1 VTRVVASFQARASR
15 SVFRQILEWMLA
27 PLVIVW
33 PISLAVTYLSANS
46 LANSPYDRELH
57 DTVVALTQQVKIT
70 EGQAQVNLP
79 PVLDEFLRSDGV
91 DDIYFQIRAPDG
103 RILAGDI
110 DLPALPAGVER
121 AAGITYY
128 LDSKIRGQEIRVAY
142 RLLMASRGFLTI
154 QVAETRRK
162 REHMAHEF
170 IRGVILPQVVL
181 VPLSLLLVWLGL
193 HYAMAPL
200 KRLQKKIQ
208 ARSPN
213 DLSPIAEGEIPIEV
227 RPLVHAFN
235 ALLAK
240 LRQNLEAQKRFI
252 ADAAHQM
259 RTPIAG
265 LKTQTQLALRE
276 TDPQQVHHTLE
287 QIQLSVERTAHLINQ
302 LLSMARTDASQR
314 NRQPFVTLDLC
325 TLCRKVLSEWF
336 SRSREMQIE
345 LGFETTEQSVL
356 ISGDPLHLT
365 EMLNNLIDN
374 ALRYTPRGGSVTVR
388 IKQIPHV
395 TLEIED
401 TGIGVTED
409 ERELVFEPFYRVLGT
424 GAEGTGLGLAIVR
437 GIARSHHAEV
447 SLQPRMP
454 PPGSVVRIVF
464 PDNNRERLDDSQ

>member
-1 VTRVVASFQARASR
+1 VTGVVTSLQARAAR

-33 PISLAVTYLSANS
+33 PISLAVTYLTANS
-46 LANSPYDRELH
+46 LPNAPYDRELH
-57 DTVVALTQQVKIT
+57 DTVVALAQQVKVT
-70 EGQAQVNLP
+70 EGQAQVDLP
-79 PVLDEFLRSDGV
+79 PVLNEFLRSDGV
-91 DDIYFQIRAPDG
+91 DDVYFQIRAPDG
-103 RILAGDI
+103 RILAGDV
-110 DLPALPAGVER
+110 DFPALPAGIDR
-121 AAGITYY
+121 APGVTYY

-142 RLLMASRGFLTI
+142 RLLIVGRGFLTI

-162 REHMAHEF
+162 REHMAHAF

-227 RPLVHAFN
+227 RPLIHAFN
-235 ALLAK
+235 ALLGK
-240 LRQNLEAQKRFI
+240 LQQNLEAQNRFI

-276 TDPQQVHHTLE
+276 TDPQQVHHTLR

-302 LLSMARTDASQR
+302 LLSMARADASQR
-314 NRQPFVTLDLC
+314 SNQPLLTLDLC
-325 TLCRKVLSEWF
+325 ALCRKVLSEWF

-345 LGFETTEQSVL
+345 LGFEPAALSVF
-356 ISGDPLHLT
+356 ISGDALHLA

-388 IKQIPHV
+388 VRELPQV

-401 TGIGVTED
+401 TGIGVMEG

-437 GIARSHHAEV
+437 GIARSHRAEV
-447 SLQPRMP
+447 SLQPRIP
-454 PPGSVVRIVF
+454 PPGTLVRIVF
-464 PDNNRERLDDSQ
+464 ADSNWKG

>member
-1 VTRVVASFQARASR
+1 VTQVVTSFQSRASR

-27 PLVIVW
+27 PLVVVW
-33 PISLAVTYLSANS
+33 PISLAVTYLTANS

-57 DTVVALTQQVKIT
+57 DTVIALAQQVKII
-70 EGQAQVNLP
+70 EGRVQVDLP

-91 DDIYFQIRAPDG
+91 DDVYFQIRAPDS

-110 DLPALPAGVER
+110 DLPALPAGTER
-121 AAGITYY
+121 GPGVTYY

-142 RLLMASRGFLTI
+142 RLLITGRGFLTI

-170 IRGVILPQVVL
+170 IRGVIVPQIVL

-213 DLSPIAEGEIPIEV
+213 DLSPIAESEIPIEV
-227 RPLVHAFN
+227 QPLIHTFN
-235 ALLAK
+235 ALLGK
-240 LRQNLEAQKRFI
+240 LRQNVEAQNRFI

-287 QIQLSVERTAHLINQ
+287 EIQLSVERTAHLINQ
-302 LLSMARTDASQR
+302 LLSMARADASER
-314 NRQPFVTLDLC
+314 NQQPFVTVDLC
-325 TLCRKVLSEWF
+325 ILCRKVLSEWF
-336 SRSREMQIE
+336 SASRERQIE
-345 LGFETTEQSVL
+345 LGFETIEQSVL
-356 ISGDPLHLT
+356 ISGDPLRLA

-374 ALRYTPRGGSVTVR
+374 ALRYTPRGGSVLVR
-388 IKQIPHV
+388 LTKLPHV
-395 TLEIED
+395 ILEIED
-401 TGIGVTED
+401 TGMGVTDD

-437 GIARSHHAEV
+437 GIARSHDAEV
-447 SLQPRMP
+447 SIQPRIP

-464 PDNNRERLDDSQ
+464 TGRNRERLDI